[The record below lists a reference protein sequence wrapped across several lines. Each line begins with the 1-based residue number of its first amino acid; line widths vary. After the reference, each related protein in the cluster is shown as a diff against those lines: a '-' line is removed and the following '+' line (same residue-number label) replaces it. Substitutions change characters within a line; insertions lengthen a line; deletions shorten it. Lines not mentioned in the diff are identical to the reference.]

1 VKTALAW
8 PFLISRGRDTGYR
21 TIVAPDFLCNLGR
34 RGLLLEVAGGDI
46 REGDVA
52 TYRAILGQGTN
63 VGDLSVVYRTIPAR
77 GTDIDIEGDL
87 LRDRQGRRI
96 ALVEGVVL
104 RGRQPAV
111 DVRSGDLERT
121 HHAVIAAFRSFW
133 QNERSFDVVP
143 STPLEISNRPLDL
156 RLEPPYV
163 LSDPAEQ
170 PYRSEPSKIRP
181 QQPATAN
188 NQTQTHESTSTS
200 PTTENEAQLLLYIQ
214 RLENELHHLKSRKPE
229 PTFGHSLP
237 SRGSTLVLPQGDLL
251 LRGETN
257 TLPSSL
263 HSSWRS
269 VWDSLCWQQCPE
281 PANLLR
287 TRPPTALY
295 ITRPPRSHSR
305 DSRARGE
312 QSPAERT

>member
-229 PTFGHSLP
+229 PTVEEHHRPQSALPWQHISPATRRFAAPWRNKYAAILVALIMALGLGLIVLATMPRTCQPPQDPPPNGALHHPPASLP
-237 SRGSTLVLPQGDLL
+237 F
-251 LRGETN
+251 
-257 TLPSSL
+257 
-263 HSSWRS
+263 
-269 VWDSLCWQQCPE
+269 
-281 PANLLR
+281 A
-287 TRPPTALY
+287 
-295 ITRPPRSHSR
+295 
-305 DSRARGE
+305 
-312 QSPAERT
+312 